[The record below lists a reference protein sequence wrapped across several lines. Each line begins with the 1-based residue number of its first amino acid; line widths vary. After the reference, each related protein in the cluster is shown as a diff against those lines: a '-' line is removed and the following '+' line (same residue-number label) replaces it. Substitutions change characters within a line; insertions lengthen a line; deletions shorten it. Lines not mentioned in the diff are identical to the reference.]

1 VILVDSSVWIDF
13 FSNQVTKETEFL
25 FDVLRTDTICLGD
38 LILAE
43 VLQGFKKDK
52 DFRQA
57 RELLLPLPIYQMM
70 SPDLA
75 LRSSENYRILRKK
88 GITVRKAVDIW
99 IATFCIEEG
108 VQLLFSDRDFLPCVK
123 HLGLKIPAIDNI

>member
-13 FSNQVTKETEFL
+13 FNNQITRETEFL
-25 FDVLRTDTICLGD
+25 FDVLQTDIICLGD

-43 VLQGFKKDK
+43 VLQGFKSDK
-52 DFRQA
+52 AYQHA
-57 RELLLPLPIYQMM
+57 RELLEPLPIYQMM
-70 SPDLA
+70 SPELA

-88 GITVRKAVDIW
+88 GVTVRKSVDIW
-99 IATFCIEEG
+99 IATFCIKEG

-123 HLGLKIPAIDNI
+123 HLGLKIPAISNT